1 MHRHFHVE
9 GQGFCAF
16 ESGRQARS
24 GLGAGRRR
32 RPHRRLRG
40 QPRQADQRAHGRLQ
54 RVVHHQLPGAGR
66 QGAQRRRRHRQGL
79 HDDGAFLHQR
89 PALARPG
96 AQGSVPGA
104 RRGAEHDPDLDRRR
118 QGGRT
123 GVAGTRRT
131 AGRRRHPRADAE
143 RVDDRLQVRRQARDQ
158 QGRDQ
163 RRGQTR
169 RRAAA
174 QGHPRLHRRAQR
186 LKRLQ
191 SRPALLDLPHGP
203 DQGDGR
209 HAGAGDVV
217 VRQRVGLLQ
226 SHGRYRGSDG
236 QARLTAVASQLP
248 LPRAAMPSFRSLD
261 DADVKGK
268 RVLLRVDLNVP
279 MHDGKVADATRIA
292 EIAPT
297 ITELAGKGGKV
308 ILLSHFGR
316 PKGPD
321 AKYSLRPVAQEV
333 AKIVGRPV
341 AFAEDCIGP
350 KAQAAVANMKNG
362 DILCL
367 ENTRFHPG
375 EEKNDKE
382 FAKKL
387 AELGDLFVDEAFSA
401 AHREHAANTAIVT
414 VSKLPA
420 YPGRAMKAELDA
432 LQKAFETP
440 QHPVVAIVGG
450 AKISTKLDLLGHLL
464 SKVETLI
471 IGGGMANTFLAAQGK
486 PIGKSL
492 CENDLI
498 QNARDILAKAKAL
511 KREIV
516 LPVDVVVAQK
526 LAAHVPTRVVAVD
539 QVGATDMIL
548 DIGPRSIEHVISVLA
563 RSKTLVW
570 NGPFGAFEVE
580 PFDTGTVAV
589 AEAVAELTE
598 AKKLVSFAGGG
609 DTVAA
614 LNVAGVMGRLSH
626 VSTAGGAF
634 LESLEGK
641 TLPGVEVL
649 LVRETSAAA
658 GA

>member
-1 MHRHFHVE
+1 MN
-9 GQGFCAF
+9 A
-16 ESGRQARS
+16 
-24 GLGAGRRR
+24 
-32 RPHRRLRG
+32 
-40 QPRQADQRAHGRLQ
+40 
-54 RVVHHQLPGAGR
+54 
-66 QGAQRRRRHRQGL
+66 
-79 HDDGAFLHQR
+79 
-89 PALARPG
+89 
-96 AQGSVPGA
+96 
-104 RRGAEHDPDLDRRR
+104 
-118 QGGRT
+118 
-123 GVAGTRRT
+123 
-131 AGRRRHPRADAE
+131 
-143 RVDDRLQVRRQARDQ
+143 
-158 QGRDQ
+158 
-163 RRGQTR
+163 
-169 RRAAA
+169 
-174 QGHPRLHRRAQR
+174 
-186 LKRLQ
+186 
-191 SRPALLDLPHGP
+191 
-203 DQGDGR
+203 
-209 HAGAGDVV
+209 
-217 VRQRVGLLQ
+217 
-226 SHGRYRGSDG
+226 
-236 QARLTAVASQLP
+236 
-248 LPRAAMPSFRSLD
+248 FRSLD

-279 MHDGKVADATRIA
+279 MQDGKVADATRIE
-292 EIAPT
+292 EIVPT
-297 ITELAGKGGKV
+297 ITELSDKGGKV
-308 ILLSHFGR
+308 ILLSHLNR
-316 PKGPD
+316 PKGFDPKD
-321 AKYSLRPVAQEV
+321 SLKPVAAEV
-333 AKIVGRPV
+333 ARIVKRPV

-350 KAQAAVANMKNG
+350 KAVDAIARMKNG

-367 ENTRFHPG
+367 ENTRFHPE
-375 EEKNDKE
+375 EEKNNKA

-387 AELGDLFVDEAFSA
+387 AALGDLFVDDAFSV

-414 VSKLPA
+414 VSNLPA

-440 QHPVVAIVGG
+440 RHPVVAIVGG

-492 CENDLI
+492 CEHDLI
-498 QNARDILAKAKAL
+498 PNARDILAKAKAL

-516 LPVDVVVAQK
+516 LPVDAVVAQK
-526 LAAHVPTRVVAVD
+526 LAAHVPTRVVAVED
-539 QVGATDMIL
+539 VGATDMIL

-580 PFDTGTVAV
+580 PFDNGTIEV

-649 LVRETSAAA
+649 LVRETSVAA

>member
-1 MHRHFHVE
+1 MN
-9 GQGFCAF
+9 A
-16 ESGRQARS
+16 
-24 GLGAGRRR
+24 
-32 RPHRRLRG
+32 
-40 QPRQADQRAHGRLQ
+40 
-54 RVVHHQLPGAGR
+54 
-66 QGAQRRRRHRQGL
+66 
-79 HDDGAFLHQR
+79 
-89 PALARPG
+89 
-96 AQGSVPGA
+96 
-104 RRGAEHDPDLDRRR
+104 
-118 QGGRT
+118 
-123 GVAGTRRT
+123 
-131 AGRRRHPRADAE
+131 
-143 RVDDRLQVRRQARDQ
+143 
-158 QGRDQ
+158 
-163 RRGQTR
+163 
-169 RRAAA
+169 
-174 QGHPRLHRRAQR
+174 
-186 LKRLQ
+186 
-191 SRPALLDLPHGP
+191 
-203 DQGDGR
+203 
-209 HAGAGDVV
+209 
-217 VRQRVGLLQ
+217 
-226 SHGRYRGSDG
+226 
-236 QARLTAVASQLP
+236 
-248 LPRAAMPSFRSLD
+248 FRSLD

-279 MHDGKVADATRIA
+279 MQDGKVADATRIE
-292 EIAPT
+292 EIVPT
-297 ITELAGKGGKV
+297 ITELADKGGKV
-308 ILLSHFGR
+308 ILLSHLNR
-316 PKGPD
+316 PKGFDPKD
-321 AKYSLRPVAQEV
+321 SLKPVAAEV
-333 AKIVGRPV
+333 ARIVKRPV

-350 KAQAAVANMKNG
+350 KAVDAIARMKNG

-367 ENTRFHPG
+367 ENTRFHPE
-375 EEKNDKE
+375 EEKNDHA

-387 AELGDLFVDEAFSA
+387 AALGDLFVDDAFSV

-414 VSKLPA
+414 VSNLPA

-432 LQKAFETP
+432 LRKAFETP

-492 CENDLI
+492 CEHDLI
-498 QNARDILAKAKAL
+498 PNARDILAKAKAL

-516 LPVDVVVAQK
+516 LPVDAVVAQK
-526 LAAHVPTRVVAVD
+526 LAAHVPTRVVAVED
-539 QVGATDMIL
+539 VGLADMIL

-580 PFDTGTVAV
+580 PFDTGTVEV
-589 AEAVAELTE
+589 AEAVAELTQ

-649 LVRETSAAA
+649 LVRETSAAS